1 MQFFFRSAP
10 EGFSKPFSM
19 LMGRI
24 RIQDI
29 TICNLASSCDS
40 AVLFK
45 EKIEI
50 AKLLDRLGVDVITLP
65 LWSASRADSL
75 LVKAVAMDVK
85 KSVLSVPVPL
95 DVSGLAELWDA
106 LKTAAKPRLAV
117 QCMSSSV
124 GMEYLQ
130 RKKEAQMAQ
139 AVSHAVGEC
148 AKLTKDVEFVILD
161 ASRADEAF
169 LARIADEAIQSGA
182 TTITLC
188 DTAGLMLPHEVDPRK
203 QSFLSRLTAFDS
215 GKVSLG
221 VCFSDASDLGSA
233 LSYYAAKSGF
243 DEIVVSSVRGDVPF
257 LPGVA
262 GLIAAHDAELSGSFG
277 LDASNMHSIS
287 SKIERICSDADEGHA
302 SIRYGSNDDEDDSL
316 FLTINDSRQVV
327 GELARKLG
335 YDLTSDDLARVY
347 EAVQRNARSRR
358 RLGAKEF
365 ESILANESM
374 QVPATYALRD
384 YVYTSGASS
393 RSMSHITLEKSGRVF
408 EGIAVGDGPID
419 ASFMAIGKIAGQR
432 YELDD
437 FMIRSITEG
446 QEALGETLVKLRY
459 NGKLYSG
466 CGISADIVASSI
478 RAYIMALNKI
488 TWEEEGSGRK

>member
-1 MQFFFRSAP
+1 M
-10 EGFSKPFSM
+10 E
-19 LMGRI
+19 RI

-29 TICNLASSCDS
+29 TIRNLSSSCDS

-50 AKLLDRLGVDVITLP
+50 AKLLDKIGTDVITLP
-65 LWSASRADSL
+65 LWTASHADSL

-85 KSVLSVPVPL
+85 KSVLSVPVSL
-95 DVSGLAELWDA
+95 DVSNLDGLWDA
-106 LKTAAKPRLAV
+106 LKTAAKPRIAV

-124 GMEYLQ
+124 GMEYIQ
-130 RKKEAQMAQ
+130 GKKEAQMAQ
-139 AVSHAVGEC
+139 SVSHAVGEC
-148 AKLTKDVEFVILD
+148 AKLTKDVEFVVLD
-161 ASRADEAF
+161 ASRADEDF
-169 LARIADEAIQSGA
+169 LARIADEAIRSGA
-182 TTITLC
+182 STVTLC

-203 QSFLSRLTAFDS
+203 QSFLSRLSALGS
-215 GKVSLG
+215 GKVDLG
-221 VCFSDASDLGSA
+221 IAFSDASDMGSA

-257 LPGVA
+257 LPGVV
-262 GLIAAHDAELSGSFG
+262 GLLVAHETELARSFG
-277 LDASNMHSIS
+277 LDASNMLSIS
-287 SKIERICSDADEGHA
+287 SKIGRICSDSDEGRS
-302 SIRYGSNDDEDDSL
+302 SIRYGSNGDEDDSL
-316 FLTINDSRQVV
+316 FLTVNDNMQVV
-327 GELARKLG
+327 GDLARKLG
-335 YDLTSDDLARVY
+335 YDLSSDDLARVY
-347 EAVQRNARSRR
+347 EAVRRNVRSRR
-358 RLGAKEF
+358 KLGAKEF

-374 QVPATYALRD
+374 QVPATYVLRD

-393 RSMSHITLEKSGRVF
+393 RSMSHITLEKSGRIF

-419 ASFMAIGKIAGQR
+419 ASFMAIGKIAGQHC
-432 YELDD
+432 ELDD